1 MVGSMAAFTFNDS
14 CMKQVFGELPFFQ
27 AILIRSIFTVTFFA
41 IVTWQTVRFRLNLNR
56 GDWLLIGLRTLGEV
70 GAAYFF
76 LTALANMPIAN
87 VTAVLQVLPLS
98 VTLAAAIFLR
108 EPVGWRRIGAIVLGG
123 IGVMIII
130 RPGPE
135 GFNIYAVYAVIA
147 VACVTLRDLSAR
159 RLGPEVPSVGV
170 SFITALGVL
179 VYAAIGATTEEWVQP
194 SGRAGLL
201 LAGATCFIIIAYQL
215 SVMVMRIGDIAFVSP
230 FRYSSIL
237 VALLVGFVIFDEW
250 PDALTLLGVLIVV
263 AAGTY
268 AFLRERQRSAR

>member
-56 GDWLLIGLRTLGEV
+56 GDWMLVGLRTLGEV

-123 IGVMIII
+123 IGV
-130 RPGPE
+130 
-135 GFNIYAVYAVIA
+135 
-147 VACVTLRDLSAR
+147 
-159 RLGPEVPSVGV
+159 
-170 SFITALGVL
+170 
-179 VYAAIGATTEEWVQP
+179 
-194 SGRAGLL
+194 
-201 LAGATCFIIIAYQL
+201 
-215 SVMVMRIGDIAFVSP
+215 
-230 FRYSSIL
+230 
-237 VALLVGFVIFDEW
+237 
-250 PDALTLLGVLIVV
+250 
-263 AAGTY
+263 
-268 AFLRERQRSAR
+268 